1 MTSQLCHNFQ
11 ASQAVHRADDFT
23 SPNFYGQVN
32 SLSVCGPGWSA
43 QPYSVKFCLNPR
55 TIPQVTHIRAN
66 EIKARRYST
75 LVPEQQLAHSI
86 GLRQGLQIKLQLTNQ
101 R

>member
-43 QPYSVKFCLNPR
+43 QPYSVNFCLNPR
-55 TIPQVTHIRAN
+55 TIPQRTHIHPN
-66 EIKARRYST
+66 EIKAQRYSLYLGART
-75 LVPEQQLAHSI
+75 TAGSFNRFLAGI
-86 GLRQGLQIKLQLTNQ
+86 ANKIAIN
-101 R
+101 